1 MFGQELNP
9 ESYAIC
15 KADMLIKGQDIGNI
29 IFGNTLSADGLPA
42 SKFDYM
48 LSNPPF
54 GVEWKKIEKEVR
66 KEAEEQGFN
75 GRFGPGLP
83 RVSDGSLL
91 FLLHLISKM
100 RRRRTAAA
108 ASASCSTARRCSPAA
123 RGRARARSAA
133 TCWRTTWSRPSSAC
147 PRTCSTTPGIS
158 TYVWIVSNRK
168 PAARRKGK
176 VQLIDASSFWQKM
189 RKSLGSKRK
198 ELSPS
203 TSRTSPP
210 VRQLRR
216 GHARWRAHQPHLQ
229 ERGVRLPHHHGRAPE
244 RDAKGKVVLGDEGQ
258 GQGQARARREP
269 ARHRERAAQP
279 RTWNTYFKREVL
291 PHAPDAWIDH
301 EKTKVGYEI
310 PFNRHFYVF
319 KPPRA
324 AREIDAELK
333 GVTDRILTMI
343 GGCRSDSD
351 EKFEELASFETFPGD
366 LLITTR
372 GTIGRAAIL
381 PENAERGILHP
392 CLLRLQPD
400 NSTVN
405 TQFLKTLIQDS
416 DLMKTQLSYLSNA
429 TTIEVIYS
437 YTIASV
443 IIPVPP
449 LNEQESIMQF
459 ITDQSAKFDT
469 LTTEAQRAIDLLQER
484 RTALISAAVTGQID
498 VRVKA

>member
-1 MFGQELNP
+1 MSFPRYP
-9 ESYAIC
+9 EYKDS
-15 KADMLIKGQDIGNI
+15 
-29 IFGNTLSADGLPA
+29 
-42 SKFDYM
+42 
-48 LSNPPF
+48 
-54 GVEWKKIEKEVR
+54 GVEWLGEVPGHWAVLPLKRDLRFLTSGSRGWADNYSETGELFIRIANLTRNSIELDLSDIQRVVVPDNTEGSRTKVQAGDVLFSITAYLGSVAVVPEALESAYVSQHVALTRLRGLRFAPKWVGYVALSYVGQTWFETQSYGGTKIQLSLDDVKNLPVPAPPLAEQTQIATFLDRETAKIDALVAEQRRLMELLKEKRQAVISHAVTLGLNPQAPLKPSGIEWLGDVPEHWRIGAIKYFVLPKKGAIKT
-66 KEAEEQGFN
+66 GP
-75 GRFGPGLP
+75 FG
-83 RVSDGSLL
+83 S
-91 FLLHLISKM
+91 HLISADMQSGTRKVYNQ
-100 RRRRTAAA
+100 
-108 ASASCSTARRCSPAA
+108 
-123 RGRARARSAA
+123 RS
-133 TCWRTTWSRPSSAC
+133 
-147 PRTCSTTPGIS
+147 
-158 TYVWIVSNRK
+158 V
-168 PAARRKGK
+168 
-176 VQLIDASSFWQKM
+176 ID
-189 RKSLGSKRK
+189 
-198 ELSPS
+198 
-203 TSRTSPP
+203 
-210 VRQLRR
+210 
-216 GHARWRAHQPHLQ
+216 
-229 ERGVRLPHHHGRAPE
+229 
-244 RDAKGKVVLGDEGQ
+244 GDFESGD
-258 GQGQARARREP
+258 
-269 ARHRERAAQP
+269 
-279 RTWNTYFKREVL
+279 TF
-291 PHAPDAWIDH
+291 I
-301 EKTKVGYEI
+301 
-310 PFNRHFYVF
+310 
-319 KPPRA
+319 
-324 AREIDAELK
+324 
-333 GVTDRILTMI
+333 
-343 GGCRSDSD
+343 SD

>member
-1 MFGQELNP
+1 MSFP
-9 ESYAIC
+9 RY
-15 KADMLIKGQDIGNI
+15 
-29 IFGNTLSADGLPA
+29 PA
-42 SKFDYM
+42 YKDS
-48 LSNPPF
+48 
-54 GVEWKKIEKEVR
+54 GVEWLGEVPGHWAVLPLKRDLRFLTSGSRGWADNYSETGELFIRIANLTRNSIELDLSDIQRVVVPDNTEGSRTKVQAGDVLFSITAYLGSVAVVPEALESAYVSQHVALTRLRGLRFAPKWVGYVALSYVGQTWFETQSYGGTKIQLSLDDVKNLPVPAPPLAEQTQIATFLDRETAKIDALVAEQRRLMELLKEKRQAVISHAVTLGLNPQAPLKPSGIEWLGDVPEHWRIGAIKYFVLPKKGAIKT
-66 KEAEEQGFN
+66 GP
-75 GRFGPGLP
+75 FG
-83 RVSDGSLL
+83 S
-91 FLLHLISKM
+91 HLISADMQSGTIKVYNQ
-100 RRRRTAAA
+100 
-108 ASASCSTARRCSPAA
+108 
-123 RGRARARSAA
+123 RS
-133 TCWRTTWSRPSSAC
+133 
-147 PRTCSTTPGIS
+147 
-158 TYVWIVSNRK
+158 V
-168 PAARRKGK
+168 
-176 VQLIDASSFWQKM
+176 ID
-189 RKSLGSKRK
+189 
-198 ELSPS
+198 
-203 TSRTSPP
+203 
-210 VRQLRR
+210 
-216 GHARWRAHQPHLQ
+216 
-229 ERGVRLPHHHGRAPE
+229 
-244 RDAKGKVVLGDEGQ
+244 GDFESGD
-258 GQGQARARREP
+258 
-269 ARHRERAAQP
+269 
-279 RTWNTYFKREVL
+279 TF
-291 PHAPDAWIDH
+291 I
-301 EKTKVGYEI
+301 
-310 PFNRHFYVF
+310 
-319 KPPRA
+319 
-324 AREIDAELK
+324 
-333 GVTDRILTMI
+333 
-343 GGCRSDSD
+343 SD